1 MVPLRRFA
9 RVVNNEAAME
19 RLGASIASLSL
30 AGDAILLCGCVL
42 ATCVRPISRQ
52 PLTRFAPALPACMR
66 LQRHRSGQNVLRKR
80 FCAQLHCRSEPNRC
94 FADVPAGPHVFC
106 TRAFGESAGSRV
118 SELPGW
124 QSMQAV
130 HSHSIPRITFGRAP
144 RHSHNILTR
153 ACALI
158 AATLRLL
165 CAAFTT
171 SICTVCEGQKT
182 WSAWISKARS
192 QQVSHDDHHHP
203 KCCGR
208 VHASADT
215 QDSLNDASPRAQL

>member
-1 MVPLRRFA
+1 
-9 RVVNNEAAME
+9 
-19 RLGASIASLSL
+19 
-30 AGDAILLCGCVL
+30 
-42 ATCVRPISRQ
+42 
-52 PLTRFAPALPACMR
+52 MR
-66 LQRHRSGQNVLRKR
+66 LQRHWSRQNVLRTR

-106 TRAFGESAGSRV
+106 TRALGESAGSRV
-118 SELPGW
+118 SEIPGW

-130 HSHSIPRITFGRAP
+130 HSHSIAP
-144 RHSHNILTR
+144 RHNHNILTR
-153 ACALI
+153 AFALI
-158 AATLRLL
+158 AAMLRLL

-182 WSAWISKARS
+182 WSAWTSKARS
-192 QQVSHDDHHHP
+192 QQVSHDDYHHP